1 MNHDHAM
8 SRLTDILRN
17 AQTTCTNAE
26 CFTGARKNARPR
38 RLRQLNKLIV
48 DSSPVPGPPSTV
60 GGITNMYLMLAI
72 WLAIAFLLFIFRPRT
87 LASYRDHSAKPNNQ
101 VSHDGIDH

>member
-1 MNHDHAM
+1 MRKQHVRTLNV
-8 SRLTDILRN
+8 SP
-17 AQTTCTNAE
+17 
-26 CFTGARKNARPR
+26 ARVRMPRPR
-38 RLRQLNKLIV
+38 CLRQLNELIV

-60 GGITNMYLMLAI
+60 GGNTGITNMYLMLAM

-87 LASYRDHSAKPNNQ
+87 LASHRDHSAKPNNQ